1 MSRISTALA
10 ATAMAVATAGGGLLI
25 AAASAVP
32 AGASATG
39 TPAAPPPGHTITIHA
54 HPRAHAPSGIG
65 PRFQCGDSCDPNGG
79 GGNPPPPP
87 TITCT
92 ITVNT
97 PAVVG
102 GSPKAVVATAETDC
116 TSPVDHITMSEDLTV
131 PSGQVLVDQDSPPN
145 ATRATT
151 GITTS
156 CAAGQYTNAAAAF
169 IDFPPGY
176 VIIVGSNPLHQFVS
190 IDVAAG
196 SCSSSGGGGGGG
208 GGGCAVHAPNL
219 STHPA
224 GRHPDFISCS

>member
-1 MSRISTALA
+1 MSRFRRALA
-10 ATAMAVATAGGGLLI
+10 AVTIALAAAGGGLLI

-32 AGASATG
+32 ASASAR
-39 TPAAPPPGHTITIHA
+39 PAAHGGHTITLTA
-54 HPRAHAPSGIG
+54 RPRAHSGGIG

-208 GGGCAVHAPNL
+208 CAVHAPNL

>member
-1 MSRISTALA
+1 VSRPRKALA
-10 ATAMAVATAGGGLLI
+10 AATMAIAAAGGGLLI
-25 AAASAVP
+25 TAASAVP
-32 AGASATG
+32 AAASAR
-39 TPAAPPPGHTITIHA
+39 PAPHSGHTITIHA
-54 HPRAHAPSGIG
+54 HARSHAARGIG
-65 PRFQCGDSCDPNGG
+65 PRFQCGDFCDPPG
-79 GGNPPPPP
+79 GGNPPPPPAP

-196 SCSSSGGGGGGG
+196 SCSSGGGGGGG

>member
-1 MSRISTALA
+1 MSRFSRALA
-10 ATAMAVATAGGGLLI
+10 AATMAVAAAGGGLLI

-32 AGASATG
+32 AYASATG
-39 TPAAPPPGHTITIHA
+39 TPAAPQPGHTITIHA
-54 HPRAHAPSGIG
+54 HPRAHAASGIG
-65 PRFQCGDSCDPNGG
+65 PHLQILPCGSDVCTPGSGG
-79 GGNPPPPP
+79 Q
-87 TITCT
+87 TITCS

-116 TSPVDHITMSEDLTV
+116 TSPVDQITMSEDLTV

-156 CAAGQYTNAAAAF
+156 CVAGQYTNAAAAF

-176 VIIVGSNPLHQFVS
+176 VVISGSNPIHQFVS

-196 SCSSSGGGGGGG
+196 SCSSSGGGGGG
-208 GGGCAVHAPNL
+208 CAVHAPAL
-219 STHPA
+219 ATHPA
-224 GRHPDFISCS
+224 GRHPDLVVCS

>member
-1 MSRISTALA
+1 MSHLSRALA
-10 ATAMAVATAGGGLLI
+10 ATAMAVAAAGGGLLI

-39 TPAAPPPGHTITIHA
+39 TPAAPQPGHTITIHA
-54 HPRAHAPSGIG
+54 HARAHAAPGIG
-65 PRFQCGDSCDPNGG
+65 PKFQCGDFCDPPG

-116 TSPVDHITMSEDLTV
+116 TSPVDQITMAEDLTV

-145 ATRATT
+145 ATR
-151 GITTS
+151 
-156 CAAGQYTNAAAAF
+156 
-169 IDFPPGY
+169 
-176 VIIVGSNPLHQFVS
+176 
-190 IDVAAG
+190 
-196 SCSSSGGGGGGG
+196 
-208 GGGCAVHAPNL
+208 
-219 STHPA
+219 
-224 GRHPDFISCS
+224 